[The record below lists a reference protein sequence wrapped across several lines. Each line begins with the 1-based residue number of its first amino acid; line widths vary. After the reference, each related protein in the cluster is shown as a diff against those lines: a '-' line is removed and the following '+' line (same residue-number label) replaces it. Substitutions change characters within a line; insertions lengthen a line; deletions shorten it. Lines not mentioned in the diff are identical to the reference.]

1 MKFEKTLMKN
11 THSAEPFAPLSA
23 LQKQELLILKNNFHR
38 LTLAMDSEQPPF
50 NLLEIYPETNDI
62 GILSAQ
68 LTDLKKCLDS
78 FRPLSAEQVAHLN
91 EVFDTEYTY
100 ESNKIE
106 GNTLTLMETD
116 LIINKGLTVSGKKMQ
131 EHLEAVNHKN
141 AIEYIRDIVHSET
154 ALTEAVLRKIH
165 AIVLAGIDFK
175 NAGNWRVDRVRI
187 AGSQHICPNPI
198 KIPMLM
204 NAFFDYYETHKNTQH
219 PVILSANMHEK
230 LVTIHPFID
239 GNGRT
244 ARLLMNLILLQHGY
258 PITIISAE
266 NKARADYY
274 KTLEMAQIS
283 ALKDNS
289 EFVKLVAECVKKWL
303 FIYLE
308 MLSASI
314 GEENQEKGYYFFKK
328 IETQLLR

>member
-1 MKFEKTLMKN
+1 METMMTGF
-11 THSAEPFAPLSA
+11 LSPEQQTE
-23 LQKQELLILKNNFHR
+23 LKQLKDRFND
-38 LTLAMDSEQPPF
+38 LAMAVIDNSPVD
-50 NLLEIYPETNDI
+50 LLAIYPETNDI
-62 GILSAQ
+62 VLLSEQ
-68 LTDLKKCLDS
+68 LTDLKKCLAS

-100 ESNKIE
+100 ESNRIE
-106 GNTLTLMETD
+106 GNTLTLLETD

-141 AIEYIRDIVHSET
+141 AIEYIRDIVHDDQELSEET
-154 ALTEAVLRKIH
+154 LRKLH

-175 NAGNWRVDRVRI
+175 NAGVWRVDRVRI
-187 AGSQHICPNPI
+187 LGSRHICPNPI

-204 NAFFDYYETHKNTQH
+204 KEFFDYYEANKNTQH

-244 ARLLMNLILLQHGY
+244 ARLMMNLILLKHGY
-258 PITIISAE
+258 PITIISSE
-266 NKARADYY
+266 NKARAEYY
-274 KTLEMAQIS
+274 QTLEMAQIS
-283 ALKDNS
+283 DNKDNS
-289 EFVKLVAECVKKWL
+289 DFIRLVALCVKKWL

-308 MLSASI
+308 TLSCSI
-314 GEENQEKGYYFFKK
+314 GEENKDKGYYFFKK
-328 IETQLLR
+328 AEDQLKSEN

>member
-1 MKFEKTLMKN
+1 METMMTGF
-11 THSAEPFAPLSA
+11 LSPEQQTE
-23 LQKQELLILKNNFHR
+23 LKQLKDRFND
-38 LTLAMDSEQPPF
+38 LAMAVIDNSPVD
-50 NLLEIYPETNDI
+50 LLAIYPETNDI
-62 GILSAQ
+62 ALLSEQ
-68 LTDLKKCLDS
+68 LTDLKKCLAS

-100 ESNKIE
+100 ESNRIE
-106 GNTLTLMETD
+106 GNTLTLLETD

-141 AIEYIRDIVHSET
+141 AIEYIRDIVHDDQELSEET
-154 ALTEAVLRKIH
+154 LRKLH

-175 NAGNWRVDRVRI
+175 NAGVWRVDRVRI
-187 AGSQHICPNPI
+187 LGSRHICPNPI

-204 NAFFDYYETHKNTQH
+204 KEFFDYYEANKNTQH

-244 ARLLMNLILLQHGY
+244 ARLMMNLILLKHGY
-258 PITIISAE
+258 PITIISSE
-266 NKARADYY
+266 NKARAEYY
-274 KTLEMAQIS
+274 QTLEMAQIS
-283 ALKDNS
+283 DNKDNS
-289 EFVKLVAECVKKWL
+289 DFIRLVALCVKKWL

-308 MLSASI
+308 TLSCSI
-314 GEENQEKGYYFFKK
+314 GEENKDKGYYFFKK
-328 IETQLLR
+328 AEDQLKSEN

>member
-1 MKFEKTLMKN
+1 METMTTGLL
-11 THSAEPFAPLSA
+11 SPEQQAEL
-23 LQKQELLILKNNFHR
+23 KQLKDRFN
-38 LTLAMDSEQPPF
+38 TLAMAVIDNSPID
-50 NLLEIYPETNDI
+50 LLAVYPETNDI
-62 GILSAQ
+62 VLLSEQ

-100 ESNKIE
+100 ESNRIE
-106 GNTLTLMETD
+106 GNTLTLLETD

-141 AIEYIRDIVHSET
+141 AIEYIRDIVHDNQE
-154 ALTEAVLRKIH
+154 LTEETLRKIH

-175 NAGNWRVDRVRI
+175 NAGVWRVDRVRI
-187 AGSQHICPNPI
+187 LGSRHICPNPI

-204 NAFFDYYETHKNTQH
+204 KEFFDYYEANKNTQH

-244 ARLLMNLILLQHGY
+244 ARLMMNLILLKHGY
-258 PITIISAE
+258 PITIISSE
-266 NKARADYY
+266 NKARAEYY
-274 KTLEMAQIS
+274 RTLEMAQIS
-283 ALKDNS
+283 DNKDNS
-289 EFVKLVAECVKKWL
+289 DFIRLVALCVKKWL

-308 MLSASI
+308 TLSCSI
-314 GEENQEKGYYFFKK
+314 GEENKDKGYYFFKK
-328 IETQLLR
+328 AENQLKSED

>member
-1 MKFEKTLMKN
+1 MMKN
-11 THSAEPFAPLSA
+11 TIPTTAPSLLPLQQQELRALKDKFHHLSMDIMDAEP
-23 LQKQELLILKNNFHR
+23 
-38 LTLAMDSEQPPF
+38 PPF
-50 NLLEIYPETNDI
+50 SLLEVYPETDDI
-62 GILSAQ
+62 ALLTEQ
-68 LTDLKKCLDS
+68 LTDLKKCLES

-131 EHLEAVNHKN
+131 EHLEAVNHKY
-141 AIEYIRDIVHSET
+141 AIEYIRDIVHNNQD
-154 ALTEAVLRKIH
+154 LTEETLRKIH
-165 AIVLAGIDFK
+165 SIVLAGIDFK

-198 KIPMLM
+198 KVPMLM
-204 NAFFDYYETHKNTQH
+204 NEFFEYYEANKNTLH

-266 NKARADYY
+266 NKARAEYY
-274 KTLEMAQIS
+274 RTLEMAQIS
-283 ALKDNS
+283 ANRDNG
-289 EFVKLVAECVKKWL
+289 EFVKFVAECVKKWL

-308 MLSASI
+308 MVSGSI
-314 GEENQEKGYYFFKK
+314 GEESKDKGYYFFKK
-328 IETQLLR
+328 IESQLKNS

>member
-1 MKFEKTLMKN
+1 METMTTGF
-11 THSAEPFAPLSA
+11 LSPEQQTE
-23 LQKQELLILKNNFHR
+23 LKQLKDRFNA
-38 LTLAMDSEQPPF
+38 LAMAVIDNSPID
-50 NLLEIYPETNDI
+50 LLAIYPETNDI
-62 GILSAQ
+62 VLLSEQ
-68 LTDLKKCLDS
+68 LTDLKKCLAS

-100 ESNKIE
+100 ESNRIE
-106 GNTLTLMETD
+106 GNTLTLLETD

-141 AIEYIRDIVHSET
+141 AIEYIRDIVHDDQELSEET
-154 ALTEAVLRKIH
+154 LRKLH

-175 NAGNWRVDRVRI
+175 NAGVWRVDRVRI
-187 AGSQHICPNPI
+187 LGSRHICPNPI

-204 NAFFDYYETHKNTQH
+204 KEFFDYYEANKNTQH

-244 ARLLMNLILLQHGY
+244 ARLMMNLILLKHGY
-258 PITIISAE
+258 PITIISSE
-266 NKARADYY
+266 NKARAEYY
-274 KTLEMAQIS
+274 QTLEMAQIS
-283 ALKDNS
+283 DNKDNS
-289 EFVKLVAECVKKWL
+289 DFIRLVALCVKKWL

-308 MLSASI
+308 TLSCSI
-314 GEENQEKGYYFFKK
+314 GEENKDKGYYFFKK
-328 IETQLLR
+328 AEDQLKSEN

>member
-1 MKFEKTLMKN
+1 MKN
-11 THSAEPFAPLSA
+11 TTPAPSISL
-23 LQKQELLILKNNFHR
+23 LHNQKQELLELKNNFHR
-38 LTLAMDSEQPPF
+38 LSMAIMDTEKPPF
-50 NLLEIYPETNDI
+50 NLLEIYPETDNI
-62 GILSAQ
+62 AVLSEQ

-78 FRPLSAEQVAHLN
+78 FRPLSAEQTAHLN

-116 LIINKGLTVSGKKMQ
+116 LIINKGLTVSGKRME

-141 AIEYIRDIVHSET
+141 GIEYIRDIVHNDKE
-154 ALTEAVLRKIH
+154 LTEEVLRKIH

-204 NAFFDYYETHKNTQH
+204 NELFEYYEANKNSLH

-230 LVTIHPFID
+230 LVSIHPFID

-266 NKARADYY
+266 NKARAEYY
-274 KTLEMAQIS
+274 RTLETAQIS
-283 ALKDNS
+283 ENRDNG
-289 EFVKLVAECVKKWL
+289 K
-303 FIYLE
+303 I
-308 MLSASI
+308 ASS
-314 GEENQEKGYYFFKK
+314 
-328 IETQLLR
+328 L

>member
-1 MKFEKTLMKN
+1 MMKN
-11 THSAEPFAPLSA
+11 TIPTEPSLLL
-23 LQKQELLILKNNFHR
+23 LQMQELGILKDKFHH
-38 LTLAMDSEQPPF
+38 LSMAIMDTEKLPF
-50 NLLEIYPETNDI
+50 NLLDVYPETDDI
-62 GILSAQ
+62 ALLTEQI
-68 LTDLKKCLDS
+68 TDLKKCLES

-131 EHLEAVNHKN
+131 EHLEAVNHKY
-141 AIEYIRDIVHSET
+141 AIEYIRDIVHNDKE
-154 ALTEAVLRKIH
+154 LTEEVLRKIH
-165 AIVLAGIDFK
+165 SIVLAGIDFK

-204 NAFFDYYETHKNTQH
+204 NEFFEYYEANKNTLH

-266 NKARADYY
+266 NKARAEYY

-283 ALKDNS
+283 ANRDNS
-289 EFVKLVAECVKKWL
+289 EFVKFVAECVKKWL

-308 MLSASI
+308 MVSGSI
-314 GEENQEKGYYFFKK
+314 GEESKDKGYYFFKK
-328 IETQLLR
+328 IESQLKNI

>member
-1 MKFEKTLMKN
+1 METMTTGF
-11 THSAEPFAPLSA
+11 LSPEQQVE
-23 LQKQELLILKNNFHR
+23 LKQLKDRFNA
-38 LTLAMDSEQPPF
+38 LAMAVIDNSPVD
-50 NLLEIYPETNDI
+50 LLAVYPETNDI
-62 GILSAQ
+62 AVLSAQ

-100 ESNKIE
+100 ESNRIE
-106 GNTLTLMETD
+106 GNTLTLLETD

-141 AIEYIRDIVHSET
+141 AIEYIRDIVHDNQE
-154 ALTEAVLRKIH
+154 LTEETLRKIH

-175 NAGNWRVDRVRI
+175 NAGVWRVDRVRI
-187 AGSQHICPNPI
+187 LGSRHICPNPI

-204 NAFFDYYETHKNTQH
+204 KEFFDYYEANKDTQH

-244 ARLLMNLILLQHGY
+244 ARLMMNLILLKHGY
-258 PITIISAE
+258 PITIISSE
-266 NKARADYY
+266 NKARAEYY
-274 KTLEMAQIS
+274 RTLEMAQIS
-283 ALKDNS
+283 DNKDNS
-289 EFVKLVAECVKKWL
+289 DFIRLVALCVKKWL

-308 MLSASI
+308 TLSCSI
-314 GEENQEKGYYFFKK
+314 DEENKDKGYYFFKK
-328 IETQLLR
+328 AEDQLKSED